1 MRKQRSTKNGKCQK
15 QVENEAGELQARIPF
30 KRRGIHNY
38 VGLYCITDPG
48 ILYIII
54 YGFPMVFLWLSYGF
68 PMVFLWFSYG
78 FPNGF
83 PSFS

>member
-38 VGLYCITDPG
+38 VGLYGITDPG

-54 YGFPMVFLWLSYGF
+54 FVWGRRRYIFFLIGLR
-68 PMVFLWFSYG
+68 
-78 FPNGF
+78 
-83 PSFS
+83 